1 MTGRRPLGDT
11 LIDVG
16 IGALDSAAAMP
27 GLFVREVAVTLPI
40 DVALR
45 RVGDE
50 IDLLGDVPRTVTRT
64 RFDSE
69 PARLAVVWQCGEPI

>member
-1 MTGRRPLGDT
+1 MSRRRLLGDT

-16 IGALDSAAAMP
+16 IGALDSAAALP
-27 GLFVREVAVTLPI
+27 GLFVREIVVTLPI

-45 RVGDE
+45 QAGDQ

-64 RFDSE
+64 RFESE
-69 PARLAVVWQCGEPI
+69 PARLEVVWRSGGPA